1 MDAPPPRAV
10 LISGC
15 SSGIGYALARD
26 LGGRGF
32 RVLATARQARDVEK
46 LGGSGLACHRL
57 DLADSDSIAAC
68 AQWALEQSAGNF
80 YALVNNGAYGH
91 LGAVE
96 DLSREALREQFE
108 ANVFGTQELTNR
120 LLPELRRL
128 RRGRIVQ
135 ISSVLGFVCLP
146 WRGAY
151 NASKYALE
159 ALSDT
164 MRMELRGSGVFVSL
178 VEPGPVNTRFGA
190 NSLRAFDKHPRPQ
203 DSVHRDVYEVLR
215 ANLEN
220 RQHLRFSLPPESV
233 VAPVAHALSATTP
246 RLRYRVTVPT
256 HVFAALK
263 RILPAGALD
272 RVLAGSGAPVRLD
285 SRWKRWLRFR
295 K

>member
-1 MDAPPPRAV
+1 MDTQSPRAV

-26 LGGRGF
+26 LGRRGF
-32 RVLATARQARDVEK
+32 RVLATARQAADVEK
-46 LGGSGLACHRL
+46 LSAEGLSCRRL
-57 DLADSDSIAAC
+57 DLDDSDSIAAG

-80 YALVNNGAYGH
+80 YALINNGAYGQP
-91 LGAVE
+91 GAVE
-96 DLSREALREQFE
+96 DLSRDALREQFE
-108 ANVFGTQELTNR
+108 TNVFGTQELTNR

-178 VEPGPVNTRFGA
+178 VEPGPISTRFGI
-190 NSLRAFDKHPRPQ
+190 NSLRAFDKHLRPQ
-203 DSVHRDVYEVLR
+203 DSVHRDVYESLC
-215 ANLEN
+215 ANLKN
-220 RQHLRFSLPPESV
+220 MQRRRFSLPPESV
-233 VAPVAHALSATTP
+233 VAPVVHALSATTP
-246 RLRYRVTVPT
+246 RIRYRVTVPT

-263 RILPAGALD
+263 RILPAAALD
-272 RVLAGSGAPVRLD
+272 RMLSNSGGAPVR
-285 SRWKRWLRFR
+285 
-295 K
+295 

>member
-1 MDAPPPRAV
+1 MNAQPPRAV

-32 RVLATARQARDVEK
+32 RVLATARRPQDVEK
-46 LGGSGLACHRL
+46 LSGEGLTCQRL
-57 DLADSDSIAAC
+57 DLDDSGSIAAC

-80 YALVNNGAYGH
+80 YALINNGAYGQP
-91 LGAVE
+91 GAVE
-96 DLSREALREQFE
+96 DLSRDALREQFE
-108 ANVFGTQELTNR
+108 TNVFGTQELTNL
-120 LLPELRRL
+120 LLPELRRKGG
-128 RRGRIVQ
+128 GRIVQ

-159 ALSDT
+159 ALTDT

-178 VEPGPVNTRFGA
+178 VEPGPISTRFGI
-190 NSLRAFDKHPRPQ
+190 NSLRAFDKHLRPR
-203 DSVHRDVYEVLR
+203 DSVHRDVYESLR
-215 ANLEN
+215 ANMKN
-220 RQHLRFSLPPESV
+220 MQRRRFSLPPESV
-233 VAPVAHALSATTP
+233 VAPVAHALSAATP
-246 RLRYRVTVPT
+246 RIRYRVTVPT

-272 RVLAGSGAPVRLD
+272 RMLSSSGGAPVR
-285 SRWKRWLRFR
+285 
-295 K
+295 